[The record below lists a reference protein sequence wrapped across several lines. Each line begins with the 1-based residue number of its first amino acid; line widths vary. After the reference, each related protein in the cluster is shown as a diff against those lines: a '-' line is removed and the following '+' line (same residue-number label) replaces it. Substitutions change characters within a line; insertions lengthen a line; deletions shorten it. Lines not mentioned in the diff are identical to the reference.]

1 MVGSWQARSVADKIT
16 RLPKDLRFGNHPAES
31 LGESRDYDGIE
42 ARLFGFLSGW
52 KGKDWRAY
60 YGKDSF
66 PADDLRNRRDALKVR
81 VKEFVDKAGAD
92 LAPRLREELWQ
103 VVEGFEQLKERAGY
117 LDFLDLLLRAR
128 NLVRDNRDVRVD
140 LQRRFTHIFVDE
152 FQDTDPLQAEI
163 LMLLGSD
170 DPDQRDWRQARPVPG
185 KLFIVGDPKRSIYRF
200 RRADVALYQAVKRQV
215 TASGGALV
223 DLNVSF
229 RAVPEIQSA
238 VNAAFAPVMASE
250 SLTQAHYVPL
260 APNRRGLDT
269 QPALV
274 ALPVSQ
280 PYGDFRE
287 DRGLED

>member
-1 MVGSWQARSVADKIT
+1 M
-16 RLPKDLRFGNHPAES
+16 FGL
-31 LGESRDYDGIE
+31 LG
-42 ARLFGFLSGW
+42 GW
-52 KGKDWRAY
+52 GRAKDWKAY
-60 YGKDSF
+60 YGKDNF
-66 PADDLRNRRDALKVR
+66 PADDLRNRRDALKIR
-81 VKEFVDKAGAD
+81 VQQFVDKAGAD

-117 LDFLDLLLRAR
+117 LDFLDLLVRAR

-185 KLFIVGDPKRSIYRF
+185 KLFIVGDPKQSIYRF
-200 RRADVALYQAVKRQV
+200 RRADVALYQEVKRRV
-215 TASGGALV
+215 IASGGALV

-229 RAVPEIQSA
+229 RAVPEIQTA
-238 VNAAFAPVMASE
+238 VNAAFAPVMADA
-250 SLTQAHYVPL
+250 SLTQAHYCAAGAKQEGTRYSAGSGRLTCL
-260 APNRRGLDT
+260 ATIWRLRK
-269 QPALV
+269 
-274 ALPVSQ
+274 
-280 PYGDFRE
+280 